1 MGTTTLELSE
11 DELILLRHAL
21 RHYLSDFGHEEAD
34 ILRKARAL
42 LAKKGGDLRP

>member
-1 MGTTTLELSE
+1 MGTTTLELTE
-11 DELILLRHAL
+11 EELILLRHAL

-42 LAKKGGDLRP
+42 LGKLPAPTK

>member
-1 MGTTTLELSE
+1 MGTTLDLTDEELV
-11 DELILLRHAL
+11 LLRHAL

-42 LAKKGGDLRP
+42 LAKLPAPAAK

>member
-42 LAKKGGDLRP
+42 LAKLPVPVK

>member
-1 MGTTTLELSE
+1 MGTTTLELNE

-42 LAKKGGDLRP
+42 LAKLPVPVK